1 MDGRAFLSRREF
13 LVLPCAYPLM
23 AEVSS
28 SDAPENIAFP
38 LEGIQGS
45 VTPLELLFVR
55 EHFDRPQ
62 ISLRDWRLHIEGDVA
77 QPLALRFADLLESPP
92 REVEA
97 VLECAGNL
105 AGGSAVSNAVWEGIG
120 IADLLAQAGLARNS
134 RAVLLE
140 GSDSGQLL
148 LGSPRMSYSQILPIE
163 KCLQPESLI
172 AFKLNGRFLPRRNGF
187 PARAVF
193 PGWYGMDSVKWL
205 KRLTVLGPSDQPSEF
220 VASGMNKLY
229 NRMVKTPSGEIT
241 LTRLAQIQVR
251 SAIAWPLEN
260 ARLPAGQQAVR
271 GFAWTGTGR
280 IHDVSFTADGGR
292 TWAEGQLEAQ
302 PRPFT
307 WVRWTYQW
315 TSTPG
320 DHVLMSRARD
330 DAGNEQPLVRD
341 PERRDAYEQNACAP
355 VRCMVR

>member
-1 MDGRAFLSRREF
+1 MDGRAFLTRREL
-13 LVLPCAYPLM
+13 LVLPCAYHLM

-28 SDAPENIAFP
+28 AGGPENIAFP
-38 LEGIQGS
+38 LEGIQGT
-45 VTPLELLFVR
+45 VTPPELFFVR
-55 EHFDRPQ
+55 EHFVPTQ
-62 ISLRDWRLHIEGDVA
+62 ISLRDWRLHIEGNVA
-77 QPLALRFADLLESPP
+77 HPLELRFADLLESPSK
-92 REVEA
+92 EVEA

-105 AGGSAVSNAVWEGIG
+105 AGGSAVSNAVWEGVG
-120 IADLLAQAGLARNS
+120 IAELLSQAGIARNS
-134 RAVLLE
+134 QAVLLE

-148 LGSPRMSYSQILPIE
+148 AGSPRLPYCQVVPIE
-163 KCLQPESLI
+163 KCSHPESLV

-205 KRLTVLGPSDQPSEF
+205 KRLVVLGPSGGPSEF

-229 NRMVKTPSGEIT
+229 NRMLKTPSGEIA
-241 LTRLAQIQVR
+241 LSRLAEIQVR

-260 ARLPAGQQAVR
+260 ARLPAGQHTVR

-280 IHDVSFTADGGR
+280 IRDVSFTSDGGR
-292 TWAEGQLEAQ
+292 TWAVAKLDAQ
-302 PRPFT
+302 PKPFT
-307 WVRWTYQW
+307 WVRWAYQW
-315 TSTPG
+315 ASSPG

-341 PERRDAYEQNACAP
+341 PARRDVYEQNVCAP
-355 VRCMVR
+355 VRCVVR